1 MYARQT
7 VQYSTPW
14 GVKNQPGGGVWTVSQ
29 LVSKYLCVDIRRCR
43 VVLLF
48 CLFVGVDVCLGK
60 VPPCVAVNQYIF
72 SSPLARIQAPASGGE
87 REREREKCGGTLG

>member
-1 MYARQT
+1 M
-7 VQYSTPW
+7 
-14 GVKNQPGGGVWTVSQ
+14 WTVSQ

-72 SSPLARIQAPASGGE
+72 SSPIGPDSEKYHTAASGGE
-87 REREREKCGGTLG
+87 REAEKERGRNAEEPWGKECWGN